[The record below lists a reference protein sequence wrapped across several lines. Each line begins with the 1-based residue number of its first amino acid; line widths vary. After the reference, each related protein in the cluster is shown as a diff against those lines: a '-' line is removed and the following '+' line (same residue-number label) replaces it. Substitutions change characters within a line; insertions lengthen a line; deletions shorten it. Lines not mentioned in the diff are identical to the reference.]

1 MLSPCCLLDTLRMIT
16 ASALAL
22 SLTVGLLC
30 ECAGKMYILKAYYY
44 CFAFL
49 NPFILEKNPT
59 DTDIKTIYLIG
70 NTISIYFLVK

>member
-1 MLSPCCLLDTLRMIT
+1 
-16 ASALAL
+16 
-22 SLTVGLLC
+22 
-30 ECAGKMYILKAYYY
+30 MYILKAYYY

-70 NTISIYFLVK
+70 NTISIYFLVKWLCSIHKCLLTPGLIHCYEIIAPT